1 MDDSVLVEQTIEIA
15 APIEVVFEL
24 ITTAQGL
31 SEWMAAE
38 AVSEL
43 EVGGLLRWRHENGA
57 VMSGRF
63 VEVRRPT
70 RVVFTYGWEA
80 GGPADVPPGSTE
92 VTIDLAE
99 HGGQT
104 RLQLVHRRLPRVR
117 ADEHRHGWSWFLQR
131 LAARAAGRAP
141 SGDCEIDQ
149 HTARRLS

>member
-1 MDDSVLVEQTIEIA
+1 MDDSVLVEQTISIA
-15 APIEVVFEL
+15 APIDAVFEL

-31 SEWMAAE
+31 SEWMAIE

-63 VEVRRPT
+63 VEIRKPT

-92 VTIDLAE
+92 VAIELAE
-99 HGGQT
+99 HDGQT
-104 RLQLVHRRLPRVR
+104 RLHLVHRRLPRVR
-117 ADEHRHGWSWFLQR
+117 ADEHGQGWSWFLQR
-131 LAARAAGRAP
+131 LAARATRRVT
-141 SGDCEIDQ
+141 SGDCGIDE